1 MSMSNLKE
9 IKELMSTCIEIGLLR
24 AQVAISPSSDKI
36 RKKNA
41 EALLARNGL
50 PKMLLKRWVGEG
62 LVVES
67 KGEKNSPITYSLTQI
82 METIGAV
89 KCKDCIV

>member
-1 MSMSNLKE
+1 MSNINNL
-9 IKELMSTCIEIGLLR
+9 KELMSTCVEIGLLR
-24 AQVAISPSSDKI
+24 AQVALSPSSDRI

-50 PKMLLKRWVGEG
+50 PKVLLQRWVCEG
-62 LVVES
+62 LVIES

-82 METIGAV
+82 IETIGAV
-89 KCKDCIV
+89 KCNNCIV